1 MGLFTTL
8 GHLAF
13 KALLRGVKRASAY
26 ADIVAESLDSYIGG
40 MDGKT
45 DPRALQS
52 LLDFHV
58 EAGVDCALD
67 ETPHDRFAEDQAA
80 AAARSS
86 PARPSSPAPCSPEA
100 PRTPAPASA
109 SVARAPSK
117 AAAAAP
123 EAVARAARDQVKD
136 TRSLEELE
144 ALLAGFE
151 GCGLRFTAKNLVFA
165 DGNPNGRVMLVGE
178 APGADEDRIG
188 KPFMGRSGQLLDK
201 MLAAIG
207 LDRTQ
212 VYIANVVPWRPPGNR
227 TPTPQEIAIC
237 KPFIEKQVALADPD
251 ILVCLGGPATQTLLG
266 LKDGILRARG
276 RWFPYRTERREVRAL
291 ATLHPAYLL
300 RQPLQKRLAWRD
312 FRALR
317 RTLDGVA

>member
-1 MGLFTTL
+1 VGYFTTL
-8 GHLAF
+8 GRLAF
-13 KALLRGVKRASAY
+13 KALLRGVKRVRAY
-26 ADIVAESLDSYIGG
+26 ADIVAKSSDSYIGG

-45 DPRALQS
+45 DPRVLQS

-80 AAARSS
+80 AAARST
-86 PARPSSPAPCSPEA
+86 ARPSSPAPRSPEA
-100 PRTPAPASA
+100 RQTPVPASA
-109 SVARAPSK
+109 PAARAPSK

-123 EAVARAARDQVKD
+123 EAAARAARDQVKD
-136 TRSLEELE
+136 ARSLEELE